1 MNNKHFDMVLYG
13 ATSFVG
19 QITARYLLQ
28 ELGAS
33 GDIKWAIAGRSESKL
48 NQLKTSL
55 GNTATDLPM
64 LVADSSD
71 DHSLDRLCQQ
81 TRVIISTV
89 GPYALYGEPMIKAC
103 VENGNDYC
111 DLTGEAY
118 WIKQMIDKYQNKAKE
133 TGARIINCCGF
144 DSIPSDLG
152 TYFLQQTAHKRFAAY
167 FDRVKLGVRAM
178 KGGASGGTIASMI
191 EMLIAAKAN
200 TKVRKAMANPYLLC
214 PQNHSHKVRQM
225 RLKGAAY
232 DKDFQCWSAPFVM
245 EGINTRVVL
254 RSHGLQSM
262 PYGDQFS
269 YSEIMLTGKGGKG
282 RIRALSLS
290 VGLGVFVMSAFITPL
305 RKLMQKFLLPK
316 PGEGPSE
323 QEQINGFFDMR
334 ILGKN
339 DQHKLIVKVTGDR
352 DPGYGSTAKML
363 GQSALCIALDIDKA
377 ELPGGFWTPATA
389 MGDQLIERLSQHAGL
404 AFEVIS

>member
-1 MNNKHFDMVLYG
+1 MNSKNFDIVLYG

-28 ELGAS
+28 EIGVS
-33 GDIKWAIAGRSESKL
+33 GSVKWAIAGRSETKL
-48 NQLKTSL
+48 TELKTSL
-55 GNTATDLPM
+55 GTTAADLPTI
-64 LVADSSD
+64 VADSSD
-71 DHSLDRLCQQ
+71 GKSLDQLCQQ
-81 TRVIISTV
+81 TRVVISTV
-89 GPYALYGEPMIKAC
+89 GPYALYGEPLIKAC

-118 WIKQMIDKYQNKAKE
+118 WIKQMIDKYQDKAKE
-133 TGARIINCCGF
+133 TGARIVNCCGF

-152 TYFLQQTAHKRFAAY
+152 TYFLQQAAHKRFAGY
-167 FDRVKLGVRAM
+167 LNQVKLGVRAM

-200 TKVRKAMANPYLLC
+200 PKVRKAMANPYLLC
-214 PQNHSHKVRQM
+214 PEGHTHKRRQK

-262 PYGDQFS
+262 PYGDDFA
-269 YSEIMLTGKGGKG
+269 YSEVMLTGKGGRG
-282 RIRALSLS
+282 RFRGLSLS
-290 VGLGVFVMSAFITPL
+290 LGLGAFLMGAFISPI

-323 QEQINGFFDMR
+323 KEQLNGFFDMR

-339 DQHKLIVKVTGDR
+339 DQHKLLAKVTGDR

-363 GQSALCIALDIDKA
+363 GQSALCLAFDIDKSD
-377 ELPGGFWTPATA
+377 LTGGFWTPATA
-389 MGDQLIERLSQHAGL
+389 MGDRLIERLSKHAGL
-404 AFEVIS
+404 TFDIID

>member
-1 MNNKHFDMVLYG
+1 MNSKKFDMVLYG

-28 ELGAS
+28 EIGLS
-33 GDIKWAIAGRSESKL
+33 GDITWAIAGRSESKL
-48 NQLKTSL
+48 TELKTSL
-55 GNTATDLPM
+55 GPTAKDLPVI
-64 LVADSSD
+64 LADSAD
-71 DHSLDRLCQQ
+71 DKSLDQLCLQ

-89 GPYALYGEPMIKAC
+89 GPYALYGEPLIRAC
-103 VENGNDYC
+103 VANGNDYC

-118 WIKQMIDKYQNKAKE
+118 WIRQMIDKYQDQAKKS
-133 TGARIINCCGF
+133 GARIVNCCGF

-152 TYFLQQTAHKRFAAY
+152 TYFLQQTAQKRFASY
-167 FDRVKLGVRAM
+167 FNQVKLGVKAM

-200 TKVRKAMANPYLLC
+200 AKVRKAMANPYLLC
-214 PQNHSHKVRQM
+214 PPGHTHKLRQK
-225 RLKGAAY
+225 RLKGAAF

-262 PYGDQFS
+262 PYGDDFS
-269 YSEIMLTGKGGKG
+269 YGEVMLTGKGGKG
-282 RIRALSLS
+282 RIRGLSLS
-290 VGLGVFVMSAFITPL
+290 LGLGAFVMGAFITPL

-323 QEQINGFFDMR
+323 QEQLNGFFDIR

-339 DQHKLIVKVTGDR
+339 DQHSLLVKVTGDR

-363 GQSALCIALDIDKA
+363 GQSALCLAFDIDKSD
-377 ELPGGFWTPATA
+377 LSGGFWTPATA
-389 MGDQLIERLSQHAGL
+389 MGDQLIQRLSNSAGL
-404 AFEVIS
+404 TFEVVD

>member
-48 NQLKTSL
+48 NQLKSSL
-55 GNTATDLPM
+55 GNTATDLPV

-71 DHSLDRLCQQ
+71 DQSLDRLCQQ
-81 TRVIISTV
+81 VRVIISTV

-118 WIKQMIDKYQNKAKE
+118 WIKQMIDKYQDKAEE
-133 TGARIINCCGF
+133 TGARIVNCCGF

-152 TYFLQQTAHKRFAAY
+152 TYFLQQTAHKRFGGY
-167 FDRVKLGVRAM
+167 FSQVKLGVRAM

-191 EMLIAAKAN
+191 EMLIAAKADA
-200 TKVRKAMANPYLLC
+200 KVRKAMANPYLLC
-214 PQNHSHKVRQM
+214 PENHSYQIRQS

-254 RSHGLQSM
+254 RSHALQSM
-262 PYGDQFS
+262 PYGEQFS
-269 YSEIMLTGKGGKG
+269 YCEVMLTGKGSRG
-282 RIRALSLS
+282 RLRGLSLS
-290 VGLGVFVMSAFITPL
+290 LGLGAFMVAAFITPL

-323 QEQINGFFDMR
+323 QEQLNGFFDMR
-334 ILGKN
+334 IMGKH
-339 DQHKLIVKVTGDR
+339 DQQQLVVKVTGDR

-363 GQSALCIALDIDKA
+363 AQSALCMAFDIDKSV
-377 ELPGGFWTPATA
+377 LSGGFWTPSTA
-389 MGDQLIERLSQHAGL
+389 MGNQLIERLSEHAGL
-404 AFEVIS
+404 SFDVID

>member
-1 MNNKHFDMVLYG
+1 MVLYG

-71 DHSLDRLCQQ
+71 DQSLNQLCQQ
-81 TRVIISTV
+81 ARVIISTV

-118 WIKQMIDKYQNKAKE
+118 WIKQMIDKYQDKAKE

-152 TYFLQQTAHKRFAAY
+152 TYFLQQTANKRFAAY

-214 PQNHSHKVRQM
+214 PQNHSHKVRQT
-225 RLKGAAY
+225 RLKSAAY

-389 MGDQLIERLSQHAGL
+389 MGDKLIARLSQHAGL
-404 AFEVIS
+404 AFEVID

>member
-1 MNNKHFDMVLYG
+1 MNSNHYDLVLYG

-28 ELGAS
+28 KLGS
-33 GDIKWAIAGRSESKL
+33 RGDVKWAIAGRSQSKL
-48 NQLKTSL
+48 TELKGSL
-55 GNTATDLPM
+55 GAAAVDLPVI
-64 LVADSSD
+64 VADSSD
-71 DHSLDRLCQQ
+71 SDSLDQLCKQ
-81 TRVIISTV
+81 TRVVISTV
-89 GPYALYGEPMIKAC
+89 GPYALYGEPLIRAC

-118 WIKQMIDKYQNKAKE
+118 WIKQMIEKYQGAAKKS
-133 TGARIINCCGF
+133 GARIVNCCGF

-152 TYFLQQTAHKRFAAY
+152 TYFLQQTAKNRFACY
-167 FDRVKLGVRAM
+167 FNQVKLGVKAM

-200 TKVRKAMANPYLLC
+200 AKVRKAMANPYLLC
-214 PQNHSHKVRQM
+214 PENHSHKRRQS

-232 DKDFQCWSAPFVM
+232 DRDFQCWSAPFVM

-262 PYGDQFS
+262 PYGDDFS
-269 YSEIMLTGKGGKG
+269 YSEVMLTGRGGRG
-282 RIRALSLS
+282 RLRGLSLS
-290 VGLGVFVMSAFITPL
+290 LGLGAFVMAAFITPL

-316 PGEGPSE
+316 PGQGPSE
-323 QEQINGFFDMR
+323 QEQFNGFFDMR
-334 ILGKN
+334 IIGQNEKHRLV
-339 DQHKLIVKVTGDR
+339 VKVTGDR

-363 GQSALCIALDIDKA
+363 GQSALCMAYDIDKSA
-377 ELPGGFWTPATA
+377 LSGGFWTPATA
-389 MGDQLIERLSQHAGL
+389 MGDQLIERLSEHAGL
-404 AFEVIS
+404 TFEVID

>member
-1 MNNKHFDMVLYG
+1 MNSKNFDIVLYG

-28 ELGAS
+28 EIGVS
-33 GDIKWAIAGRSESKL
+33 GSVKWAIAGRSETKL
-48 NQLKTSL
+48 TELKTSL
-55 GNTATDLPM
+55 GPTAADLPTI
-64 LVADSSD
+64 VADSAD
-71 DHSLDRLCQQ
+71 GKSLDQLCQQ
-81 TRVIISTV
+81 TRVVISTV
-89 GPYALYGEPMIKAC
+89 GPYALYGEPLIKAC

-118 WIKQMIDKYQNKAKE
+118 WIKQMIDKFQDKAKE
-133 TGARIINCCGF
+133 TGARIVNCCGF

-152 TYFLQQTAHKRFAAY
+152 TYFLQQAAHKRFAGY
-167 FDRVKLGVRAM
+167 LNQVKLGVRAM

-200 TKVRKAMANPYLLC
+200 PKVRKAMANPYLLC
-214 PQNHSHKVRQM
+214 PEGHTHKRRQK

-262 PYGDQFS
+262 PYGDDFA
-269 YSEIMLTGKGGKG
+269 YSEVMLTGKGGRG
-282 RIRALSLS
+282 RLRGLSLS
-290 VGLGVFVMSAFITPL
+290 LGLGAFLMGAFISPL

-323 QEQINGFFDMR
+323 KEQLNGFFDMR

-339 DQHKLIVKVTGDR
+339 DQHKLVAKVTGDR

-363 GQSALCIALDIDKA
+363 GQAALCMAFDIDKSD
-377 ELPGGFWTPATA
+377 LSGGFWTPATA
-389 MGDQLIERLSQHAGL
+389 MGDRLIGRLSNHAGL
-404 AFEVIS
+404 AFEVID